1 MDDQIIKKTFN
12 TPEISFKPE
21 EGYLKIEGRAIPED
35 PGEFFETVIIWLKD
49 YYKNPLELTKV
60 DIKLEY
66 INSGSSKYML
76 ELLRILKVNYDNVKD
91 CIVNWFYE
99 EDDESIYEL
108 GDVLT
113 NFLGIP
119 FEFINID

>member
-12 TPEISFKPE
+12 TPEISFKPD

-35 PGEFFETVIIWLKD
+35 PGEFFEAVIIWLKD
-49 YYKNPLELTKV
+49 YYKAPRDLTKV

-76 ELLRILKVNYDNVKD
+76 ELLRILKVNYDQGKD

-108 GDVLT
+108 GQHYQATVQL
-113 NFLGIP
+113 P
-119 FEFINID
+119 FKIIDYY